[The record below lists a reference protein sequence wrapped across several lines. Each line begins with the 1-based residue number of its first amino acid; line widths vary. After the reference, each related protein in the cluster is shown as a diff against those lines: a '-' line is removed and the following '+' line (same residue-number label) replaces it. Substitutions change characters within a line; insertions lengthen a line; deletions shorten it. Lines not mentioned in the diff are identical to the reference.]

1 MKKALLFFLGVVF
14 VCCIYAYGTNER
26 FSVEKWLEN
35 VKQISETATIEDL
48 TSCWTENSY
57 RRDFSHC
64 PNFVEGY
71 IKNADG
77 TLSPSGRLRLA
88 YEFHQVDG
96 GVSPGAKITKRY
108 SYDTVALYYA
118 NGEPRVNLYSSIYG
132 DNLFPVITDA
142 EVVFYEAYDGDN
154 DVLEWLDTMVG
165 FFKRLGRT
173 IKLFADMV
181 LHVFRNMRLLLPWN
195 ATVPIT

>member
-48 TSCWTENSY
+48 TSCWTKESY
-57 RRDFSHC
+57 PYDASTMPYSIDVYDIRD
-64 PNFVEGY
+64 VEGGGMIFY
-71 IKNADG
+71 YRGNFPLAYNEDGSLTKKHPYEWRSVYNSDG
-77 TLSPSGRLRLA
+77 TWNKNEMDPSG
-88 YEFHQVDG
+88 
-96 GVSPGAKITKRY
+96 
-108 SYDTVALYYA
+108 LY
-118 NGEPRVNLYSSIYG
+118 
-132 DNLFPVITDA
+132 PVILKHGQLVYF
-142 EVVFYEAYDGDN
+142 EEYQGN
-154 DVLEWLDTMVG
+154 SDVLQWLDTMVG